1 MSALDSKPLPG
12 FDPDLP
18 HPVTRQVRQSARLE
32 GTAGDIMLAARELYE
47 TEGVAATSM
56 AAIARKA
63 GVARSLLYYYFPDK
77 QAVTDAVFE
86 DYLEDLVES
95 VSTWNELRAFGETP
109 SELKNCVSMLR
120 RALYTASG
128 DPRPM
133 FSRARGAS
141 ACASLPHSRPSARW
155 WHASRTT
162 SCPSTWHTGPSR
174 SS

>member
-1 MSALDSKPLPG
+1 MSALDSKPIPG

-77 QAVTDAVFE
+77 QAVTDT
-86 DYLEDLVES
+86 LEYISPVIAELADMYGKVERGEIDLFK
-95 VSTWNELRAFGETP
+95 TD
-109 SELKNCVSMLR
+109 
-120 RALYTASG
+120 TAK
-128 DPRPM
+128 
-133 FSRARGAS
+133 
-141 ACASLPHSRPSARW
+141 
-155 WHASRTT
+155 
-162 SCPSTWHTGPSR
+162 
-174 SS
+174 